1 MSKAEP
7 NVVPLCDVLLVL
19 LIIFMVIT
27 PLVQKGIDVK
37 LPETQADAS
46 GGQPSGLVVLTV
58 QKNDTILINKDPIE
72 LRMLLE
78 ELRRIYSTRQDKT
91 IFVRAEAK
99 LPFGKVMEV
108 MDIAKGAGIDVLGLI
123 PEYIEEQT
131 SALRSRE
138 SETNETSSG
147 PVGVFPPLCRPAG
160 RPGGRRPSL
169 PRGYLP
175 EVPGLAGRR
184 GGLFPQARGRRP
196 AEGRLP

>member
-37 LPETQADAS
+37 LPETQADSS
-46 GGQPSGLVVLTV
+46 GGQPTGLVVLTV

-91 IFVRAEAK
+91 IFIRAEAK
-99 LPFGKVMEV
+99 LPFSKVMEV

-123 PEYIEEQT
+123 PEYIED
-131 SALRSRE
+131 
-138 SETNETSSG
+138 
-147 PVGVFPPLCRPAG
+147 
-160 RPGGRRPSL
+160 
-169 PRGYLP
+169 
-175 EVPGLAGRR
+175 
-184 GGLFPQARGRRP
+184 
-196 AEGRLP
+196 